1 MPTYVLFFTYT
12 AEAWGAMVDNP
23 RDRESQARGIV
34 EAAGGTMD
42 AIFWMLGPHD
52 GLCLYHAP
60 GPISAGAI
68 SVAIASTGTF
78 THLETHELFG
88 QDQLTELLAT
98 AREARH
104 RYRPP
109 GLA

>member
-1 MPTYVLFFTYT
+1 MPKFALFFTYT
-12 AEAWGAMVDNP
+12 AEAWGAMVDSP
-23 RDRESQARGIV
+23 RDRETQARNIV

-42 AIFWMLGPHD
+42 AIYWMLGSHD
-52 GLCLYHAP
+52 GLCIYDAP
-60 GPISAGAI
+60 SPISAGAI
-68 SVAIASTGTF
+68 SVAVGSTGTF

-88 QDQLTELLAT
+88 QEQLTELLAT
-98 AREARH
+98 ARECRQ